1 MIPGKRCGGF
11 GAQPQ
16 ALGLLVLFQCILVKG
31 WKSSSGWGF
40 PKGKINES
48 EPTHECAIREVRG
61 SVRIIARR
69 PEILYQVLEE
79 TGYNLA
85 GQLNPEN
92 VIDMSIKEQAISLF
106 VVPGVPEDFPFK
118 TRTRK
123 EISVRVC
130 SCAPAFLC

>member
-1 MIPGKRCGGF
+1 MILGKRCRGF
-11 GAQPQ
+11 GAQAY
-16 ALGLLVLFQCILVKG
+16 ALALLVLSQCILVKG

-61 SVRIIARR
+61 GVRFVARR
-69 PEILYQVLEE
+69 PEILRQVLEE

-92 VIDMSIKEQAISLF
+92 VIEMSIKEQWISLF
-106 VVPGVPEDFPFK
+106 VVPGVPEEFPFK

-123 EISVRVC
+123 EISVRYAIVRIY
-130 SCAPAFLC
+130 FLC